1 MWVSV
6 FYFVSGTEARV
17 YSFGLMGA
25 DGETGKQTGGL
36 FHIRVRTVHIHA
48 GHLILEK
55 AAGLVGFVN

>member
-1 MWVSV
+1 M
-6 FYFVSGTEARV
+6 GT
-17 YSFGLMGA
+17 